1 MLFQRKKPA
10 CRRAVRH
17 PFDFRSRRLV
27 RNLFFVLLSVL
38 SVLSAV
44 SAGSANTDRGDQASL
59 TVGIV
64 TVILL
69 IIAATIVIV
78 ALLPMKKH
86 PDPPRPG
93 GDTPGMGNNGKG
105 YKNTVPS
112 GSGNAGEEPG
122 EHR

>member
-1 MLFQRKKPA
+1 MLFQSKETT
-10 CRRAVRH
+10 RRRGVRT
-17 PFDFRSRRLV
+17 PSVFRSRRLAK
-27 RNLFFVLLSVL
+27 NLFFVLLSVL

-44 SAGSANTDRGDQASL
+44 AAGTANTDGGEQTSL

-69 IIAATIVIV
+69 IIAATIVII

-112 GSGNAGEEPG
+112 GSGNTGEENG
-122 EHR
+122 KE